1 MHNLGP
7 YDALMAISDGIKNLT
22 GGRLGIDKITD
33 EDRLVYTDR
42 SGKRFHGEHA
52 TREATVFYGFMWNR
66 LQRHEEA
73 QAVAA
78 GLMQEDPALEVW
90 EKSIEDAMKR
100 LIQEGIDPAQLVT
113 LGDTK
118 AKEFIEHTTYGWWA
132 DWTTGNEPFDTI

>member
-7 YDALMAISDGIKNLT
+7 YDALMAIADGIKSLT

-42 SGKRFHGEHA
+42 SGKRFHGKHS

-73 QAVAA
+73 QTVTA

-90 EKSIEDAMKR
+90 EKSVEDAMKR

-113 LGDTK
+113 LGDNK
-118 AKEFIEHTTYGWWA
+118 AKEFIEHTTHGWWA